1 MAKKNIAG
9 RIIYL
14 DNSATTAALPEVV
27 EVVREALLSIYG
39 NPSSL
44 HGMGLAAERILRQA
58 REEVA
63 RLLGAEPG
71 EIYFTSGG
79 TEANNWALRGLA
91 YSLRRRGRHIVTTAV
106 EHASVLETC
115 RLLEKEGFSVTYLP
129 VDGQGVVRLE
139 ALENA
144 LQEDTILVSIM
155 SVNNEL
161 GTVQPLEEISK
172 IMRAKSSAL
181 LHVDHIQGYGKI
193 QLDLKK
199 LQIAALSL
207 SAHKLHGPKG
217 VGALY
222 LRRDLHIL
230 PLLVGGDQER
240 GLRAGTE
247 NVPGIAGFGVAASL
261 TRQSL
266 PASEARMRRL
276 KMLLAERLL
285 SQIPDTYLNGPP
297 PASGAPHILN
307 VSFLGL
313 KAEVLV
319 HMLEEKGIY
328 VSTGSACHSRR
339 RDISHVLKALGL
351 PRSRIEGAI
360 RISLSRFNTEEEMEE
375 AARAIRDCVA
385 ELRKL

>member
-1 MAKKNIAG
+1 
-9 RIIYL
+9 
-14 DNSATTAALPEVV
+14 
-27 EVVREALLSIYG
+27 
-39 NPSSL
+39 
-44 HGMGLAAERILRQA
+44 
-58 REEVA
+58 
-63 RLLGAEPG
+63 
-71 EIYFTSGG
+71 
-79 TEANNWALRGLA
+79 
-91 YSLRRRGRHIVTTAV
+91 
-106 EHASVLETC
+106 
-115 RLLEKEGFSVTYLP
+115 
-129 VDGQGVVRLE
+129 
-139 ALENA
+139 
-144 LQEDTILVSIM
+144 
-155 SVNNEL
+155 
-161 GTVQPLEEISK
+161 
-172 IMRAKSSAL
+172 
-181 LHVDHIQGYGKI
+181 
-193 QLDLKK
+193 
-199 LQIAALSL
+199 
-207 SAHKLHGPKG
+207 
-217 VGALY
+217 
-222 LRRDLHIL
+222 HIL

-266 PASEARMRRL
+266 PASEAKMRRL

-285 SQIPDTYLNGPP
+285 SQIPDTYLNGPQ

-319 HMLEEKGIY
+319 HILEEKGIY